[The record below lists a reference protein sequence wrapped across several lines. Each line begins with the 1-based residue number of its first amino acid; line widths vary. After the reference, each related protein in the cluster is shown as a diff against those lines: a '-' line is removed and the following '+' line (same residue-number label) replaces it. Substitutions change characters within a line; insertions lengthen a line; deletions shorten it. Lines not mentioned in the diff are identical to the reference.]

1 MQSVQFSNYL
11 IVNSLIAQSNRQKS
25 VITMEIQKGNP
36 VKESAYYASPEDE
49 LLYTISSIEA
59 DTHIDNK

>member
-1 MQSVQFSNYL
+1 
-11 IVNSLIAQSNRQKS
+11 
-25 VITMEIQKGNP
+25 MEIQKGNP
-36 VKESAYYASPEDE
+36 VKESAYYASAEDE